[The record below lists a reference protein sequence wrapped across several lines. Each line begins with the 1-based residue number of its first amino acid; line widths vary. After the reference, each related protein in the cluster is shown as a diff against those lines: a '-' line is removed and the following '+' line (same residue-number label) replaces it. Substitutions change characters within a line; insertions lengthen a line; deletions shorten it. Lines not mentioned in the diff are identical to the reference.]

1 MFAVLS
7 DASASVENAPICSV
21 VRLLKTVVVNA
32 ATCVVSS
39 PPI

>member
-1 MFAVLS
+1 VLS
-7 DASASVENAPICSV
+7 AASASVENAAICSV
-21 VRLLKTVVVNA
+21 LRLPKTVVVNA